1 MECPSSEGGGKDA
14 AATGGDEEIQM
25 RHIGIAEMRW
35 TKAGKWKEGR
45 FYGRETNPG
54 TRQES
59 VFCWAIEQEMPS
71 WVINQSATRFRA
83 QPYNI
88 TVIQVYAPTAAST
101 EEDLEDFYNNLTE
114 TVEEVPKQEIL
125 IVMGD
130 WNAKIGTEN
139 SGWEKVMGKFGYG
152 ARNERG
158 EKLLEF
164 ATDQDLLICNTRF
177 QQKDCRKWTWR
188 SNDQRTKNLIDF
200 IMIDTRWATAV
211 QQCRTFQGQI

>member
-1 MECPSSEGGGKDA
+1 MGYKPVSDRIIA
-14 AATGGDEEIQM
+14 A
-25 RHIGIAEMRW
+25 
-35 TKAGKWKEGR
+35 
-45 FYGRETNPG
+45 
-54 TRQES
+54 
-59 VFCWAIEQEMPS
+59 
-71 WVINQSATRFRA
+71 RFRA
-83 QPYNI
+83 QPYI

-130 WNAKIGTEN
+130 WNAKIGREN

-164 ATDQDLLICNTRF
+164 ATNQDLLI
-177 QQKDCRKWTWR
+177 
-188 SNDQRTKNLIDF
+188 
-200 IMIDTRWATAV
+200 M
-211 QQCRTFQGQI
+211 